1 MEYFNTFDFWVY
13 LVWVSSAVGFG
24 LTVGVFLFLGACI
37 LFDRLRDLKFK
48 KEK

>member
-1 MEYFNTFDFWVY
+1 MEYFNSFEFWIY
-13 LVWVSSAVGFG
+13 LVWASSAVGFG
-24 LTVGVFLFLGACI
+24 LTVGVVLFVGACI

>member
-1 MEYFNTFDFWVY
+1 MDYFNSFEFWIY

-24 LTVGVFLFLGACI
+24 LCIGVSLFFLI
-37 LFDRLRDLKFK
+37 DKLFNQLANLKFK